1 MADIDYQVVVNV
13 YRQGIPVDAAVI
25 DDEDYGW
32 AMLRL
37 QRWASESHGNKDL

>member
-1 MADIDYQVVVNV
+1 MADIDYQVVVHV
-13 YRQGIPVDAAVI
+13 LRKGVPVDAHVI

-37 QRWASESHGNKDL
+37 QKWASDSHAEKDF

>member
-1 MADIDYQVVVNV
+1 MADIDYQVVVHV
-13 YRQGIPVDAAVI
+13 FRGGTPVDSHVI

-37 QRWASESHGNKDL
+37 QKWATHSYEMKDL